1 MMLPRAFST
10 VLLVTVCAV
19 SEPLAAAP
27 TTVTAEGVASV
38 TQGRAD
44 VARDLALEDALRRAV
59 EQIIGTMVES
69 ETLVQNFQLVSDKIY
84 TQTKGYVTN
93 YQVVSERRDGELFR
107 VTVKAAVDAGHLQAD
122 LQALGLLYRRMNK
135 PRVMIII
142 AERHAGAG
150 ASDPAGE
157 SEIIRLLVEKGF
169 KVVDQAQMRTIRES
183 DQVKRAAEGDA
194 RAAQLLGRQY
204 GAEVLIVGEA
214 FSEGAMRGGMLGDL
228 VSVRGRVQ
236 AKAIRADTGEILAAE
251 GALSPGVDI
260 SEQVAGRKAV
270 TTAAK
275 KWLDAALP
283 VILDRWT
290 KELGG
295 DNSVQLVVS
304 GLSLSQVGVFKDI
317 LRKQVRG
324 VKDLQ
329 QRNYEANT
337 VTLDVD
343 LKGTAQSLADD
354 LLRKDFETFRVEVTA
369 MTSNHLDLRAVPK

>member
-1 MMLPRAFST
+1 MMIHPALGACLLLAAFA
-10 VLLVTVCAV
+10 LA
-19 SEPLAAAP
+19 EPLAAAP

-44 VARDLALEDALRRAV
+44 VARDVALEDALRRAV
-59 EQIIGTMVES
+59 EQVIGTMVES

-93 YQVVSERRDGELFR
+93 YQIVSERQDGGMYR
-107 VTVKAAVDAGHLQAD
+107 VTVKASVDAGHLQTD

-135 PRVMIII
+135 PRVMAVI

-150 ASDPAGE
+150 SSDPAGE
-157 SEIIRLLVEKGF
+157 TEIIRLLVEKGF
-169 KVVDQAQMRTIRES
+169 KVVDQAQIRTIRES

-194 RAAQLLGRQY
+194 KSAQLLGRQY
-204 GAEVLIVGEA
+204 GAEILIVGEA

-228 VSVRGRVQ
+228 VSVRGRLQ
-236 AKAIRADTGEILAAE
+236 AKAIRADTGDILAAE

-260 SEQVAGRKAV
+260 SEQVAGKKAV
-270 TTAAK
+270 VAAAK

-283 VILDRWT
+283 VILDRWA

-304 GLSLSQVGVFKDI
+304 GLSLPQVGAFKDV
-317 LRKQVRG
+317 LRTQVRG

-329 QRNYEANT
+329 QRSYVANT
-337 VTLDVD
+337 ATLDVE
-343 LKGTAQSLADD
+343 LKGTAQTLADD
-354 LLRKDFETFRVEVTA
+354 LPRKDFGTFRVEITG